1 MHDRI
6 YGIFVIYVHKHYHMS
21 LVVNNGPSIGK
32 DESEDASSTLTQMVE
47 VHTNEDQTRNPLV
60 LGWGRGWCCYTK
72 KKKVYP
78 EKMNLILG
86 RNFHWAV
93 VGVDLSMI
101 QNSRGIDMQLTR
113 QIRKYNYF
121 LLNRKHS
128 TKKKKT
134 IEKYWFS
141 LIIDRSKLLDVD
153 KSWSPL
159 CLGGVVGRYFWNK
172 ITIK

>member
-1 MHDRI
+1 
-6 YGIFVIYVHKHYHMS
+6 
-21 LVVNNGPSIGK
+21 
-32 DESEDASSTLTQMVE
+32 
-47 VHTNEDQTRNPLV
+47 
-60 LGWGRGWCCYTK
+60 
-72 KKKVYP
+72 
-78 EKMNLILG
+78 MNLILG

-153 KSWSPL
+153 KS
-159 CLGGVVGRYFWNK
+159 
-172 ITIK
+172 